1 MATGQEW
8 HFPHAN
14 QAAARSSNG
23 LGGPGAWDNDNIA
36 GSSGTGAPSMRLQ
49 CSQSLLVAQRAATPS
64 EARPRRGVARSAAS
78 LPPCA
83 ACGDD
88 RCSPRDGR
96 RRWPS
101 IGVGVSE
108 RERDTWRAR
117 AFMRHAR
124 HSMLRVDRSMLR
136 IDDSMFGIDHCMRRP
151 DRSMRRTQGCNRPV
165 DRSVPSA
172 EAGIPKVHRLHLR
185 RSFRHVR
192 DGTFDTAQRRAQPGH
207 ASWHPR
213 PAGPQRRVHGRVA
226 RRRPRPLSGRR
237 GRRYLAAPAV
247 TMRAGRTP
255 VDCPGRARRVPGLC
269 RPLHGVGAAF
279 LVLRAKRRPRSSRLP
294 SSAPVERLCS
304 LAYW

>member
-1 MATGQEW
+1 MAS
-8 HFPHAN
+8 
-14 QAAARSSNG
+14 R
-23 LGGPGAWDNDNIA
+23 
-36 GSSGTGAPSMRLQ
+36 SMRLQ
-49 CSQSLLVAQRAATPS
+49 CRRPLLVAQRAATP
-64 EARPRRGVARSAAS
+64 RDGRRRRGAARAAA
-78 LPPCA
+78 LLAACV

-88 RCSPRDGR
+88 RFFPRDGR

-101 IGVGVSE
+101 MGVGVSG
-108 RERDTWRAR
+108 RGRGTCRAP
-117 AFMRHAR
+117 ACMRHAR

-136 IDDSMFGIDHCMRRP
+136 IDDSMFGIDHCMRRTG
-151 DRSMRRTQGCNRPV
+151 RSMRRAQGCDRPV
-165 DRSVPSA
+165 DRSIPSA
-172 EAGIPKVHRLHLR
+172 EASIPKVHRLHQR
-185 RSFRHVR
+185 RSCRRVR

-207 ASWHPR
+207 AGWHTRHP
-213 PAGPQRRVHGRVA
+213 GPQRRVHGCVA

-247 TMRAGRTP
+247 TMRAGRTL

-304 LAYW
+304 LAHW

>member
-1 MATGQEW
+1 
-8 HFPHAN
+8 
-14 QAAARSSNG
+14 
-23 LGGPGAWDNDNIA
+23 
-36 GSSGTGAPSMRLQ
+36 MRLQ
-49 CSQSLLVAQRAATPS
+49 CRQPLLVAQRAATPS
-64 EARPRRGVARSAAS
+64 DRRRRRGAARSAAS
-78 LPPCA
+78 LPLCA

-101 IGVGVSE
+101 IGLGVSG
-108 RERDTWRAR
+108 RAR
-117 AFMRHAR
+117 GTCRAPACMRHAR
-124 HSMLRVDRSMLR
+124 QSMLRVDRSMLR
-136 IDDSMFGIDHCMRRP
+136 IDHSMRRTDRSMRLT
-151 DRSMRRTQGCNRPV
+151 DRSMRRTEGCNRPV

-172 EAGIPKVHRLHLR
+172 EASIPTVHRLHLR
-185 RSFRHVR
+185 RSCRHVR
-192 DGTFDTAQRRAQPGH
+192 YGTFDTAQRRAQPGH

-213 PAGPQRRVHGRVA
+213 RAGPQRRVPGCVA

-237 GRRYLAAPAV
+237 GRRCIAAPAV

-269 RPLHGVGAAF
+269 RSLHGVGAAF